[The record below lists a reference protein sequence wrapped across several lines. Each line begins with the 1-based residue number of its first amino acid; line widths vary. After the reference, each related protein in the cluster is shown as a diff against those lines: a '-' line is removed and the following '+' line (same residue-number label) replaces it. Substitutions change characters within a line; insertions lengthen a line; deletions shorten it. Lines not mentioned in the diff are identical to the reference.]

1 MRAQSQVTK
10 AVVDYLD
17 PALREAVEM
26 LSEPVRT
33 MVAYYYGWVDAEGNP
48 TEPVGVR
55 RRPATVFLLLTGA
68 DETSWARVRGAAV
81 GITLM
86 QGSTIVHDD
95 IQDNDELRNGRPS
108 VWAAFG
114 LSAAV
119 QAGVAMLSLGL
130 EILALEPPPIAAEA
144 VRRTAKAARHICSGQ
159 VLDIRAERNPD
170 LDLPSSLLIKESFAA
185 LPTAEITA
193 IAAVCRGANTVEVDA
208 TERFGYH
215 LGMALALYDDWE
227 GAWGMSR
234 AGLERDL
241 SDIRRGRPCPYI
253 AYALQS
259 SGPARERISAHYK
272 HATATDDRELSE
284 LLVLIEA
291 SGARGW
297 LEAEIAKH
305 VNEVHAASVNCGPR
319 SCGQRRTKRL
329 GGCSGSEIMAPGV
342 QWIVASSVE

>member
-10 AVVDYLD
+10 TVVDYLD
-17 PALREAVEM
+17 PALRDAVEM

-33 MVAYYYGWVDAEGNP
+33 MVAYYYGWVNADGNP

-55 RRPATVFLLLTGA
+55 RRPATVFLLLAGA
-68 DETSWARVRGAAV
+68 DEASWERFRGAAV
-81 GITLM
+81 GMTLM

-95 IQDNDELRNGRPS
+95 IQDHDELRNGRPS

-114 LSAAV
+114 VAAAV

-130 EILALEPPPIAAEA
+130 EILAQEPTPLAAEA

-159 VLDIRAERNPD
+159 ALDIRAERDPN
-170 LDLPSSLLIKESFAA
+170 LDLRTSLLIKESFAA

-193 IAAVCRGANTVEVDA
+193 IAAIYRGADTAEISA

-227 GAWGMSR
+227 GAWGTSR
-234 AGLERDL
+234 AGLENDL
-241 SDIRRGRPCPYI
+241 SDIRQGKPCPYI

-259 SGPARERISAHYK
+259 PGPVRERISAHYNQVPE
-272 HATATDDRELSE
+272 TDRELSE
-284 LLVLIEA
+284 LLALIEA
-291 SGARGW
+291 SGARRW
-297 LEAEIAKH
+297 LEAEIVKH
-305 VNEVHAASVNCGPR
+305 VNEVRRLLPIAAEDPLARAELSAWVDALVP
-319 SCGQRRTKRL
+319 
-329 GGCSGSEIMAPGV
+329 E
-342 QWIVASSVE
+342 